1 MDVAWR
7 GEALKLPSLKTV
19 VPEDWYGCEIVGAE
33 VRCTK
38 AANNIPTVGSYLLI
52 RLQIEQGMHR
62 GREVYSRVTL
72 HSHNDKARHAGMRQ
86 LRQLYNSIGITRCED
101 SEHLIGKKLQAHVVV
116 KSWKDSMHNDVKKFS
131 KYVTAQEAVAKVQE
145 SDQQSGA
152 DTW

>member
-1 MDVAWR
+1 M
-7 GEALKLPSLKTV
+7 KLPSLKTV
-19 VPEDWYGCEIVGAE
+19 VPEDWYNVEITGAE

-38 AANNIPTVGSYLLI
+38 AANNVPTEGSYLSV
-52 RLQIEQGMHR
+52 RMQIESGKYR

-72 HSHNDKARHAGMRQ
+72 HSKNDKARHAGMRE

-116 KSWKDSMHNDVKKFS
+116 KSWKDSMNNDVKKFA
-131 KYVTAQEAVAKVQE
+131 KYVTIQDAVAEIQKT
-145 SDQQSGA
+145 DQQSGA